1 MKSHA
6 TPERDREAAAIV
18 VDMINKMKLQGR
30 TEYIAFSLD
39 AAKELHRLAPKAD
52 VYYLNG
58 NLSPKELKELGL
70 AGLDYNYNVMKK
82 HPEWFQEAK
91 DLKLKVNVWT
101 IDKPEQMKEMI
112 EMGADFI
119 TTDLP
124 VEALEIVQQYR

>member
-1 MKSHA
+1 
-6 TPERDREAAAIV
+6 
-18 VDMINKMKLQGR
+18 MKLQGR
-30 TEYIAFSLD
+30 TEYIAFSLE

-58 NLSPKELKELGL
+58 NLSPKELKELGF

-124 VEALEIVQQYR
+124 EEALEIVQQYR